1 MSTPA
6 PKQAANKPT
15 PKPRPIPKP
24 TAGTKYFWDAAKRG
38 KLALQYDPDSNSYQF
53 WPRTISAKTGK
64 RNLEWRETSGKGFVY
79 SFTVTHVP
87 ATGFDGKTPYVVG
100 LIELDEKVRII
111 ANVLNVKPEDVK
123 VGMRVKVMFEKMNDD
138 ISYFAFE
145 PDK

>member
-1 MSTPA
+1 MKNW
-6 PKQAANKPT
+6 KQ
-15 PKPRPIPKP
+15 
-24 TAGTKYFWDAAKRG
+24 
-38 KLALQYDPDSNSYQF
+38 SY
-53 WPRTISAKTGK
+53 
-64 RNLEWRETSGKGFVY
+64 
-79 SFTVTHVP
+79 TVTHVP

-111 ANVLNVKPEDVK
+111 GNILNIKPDDVK

>member
-15 PKPRPIPKP
+15 PKPRPVPKP
-24 TAGTKYFWDAAKRG
+24 TAGTQYFWDAAKRG
-38 KLALQYDPDSNSYQF
+38 KLALQYDPESKTYQF
-53 WPRTISAKTGK
+53 WPRTISVTTGK
-64 RNLEWRETSGKGFVY
+64 RNLEWRDTSGKGEVY
-79 SFTVTHVP
+79 SYTVTHVP

-111 ANVLNVKPEDVK
+111 GNILNIKPDDVK
-123 VGMRVKVMFEKMNDD
+123 VGMRVKVMFEKLNDD